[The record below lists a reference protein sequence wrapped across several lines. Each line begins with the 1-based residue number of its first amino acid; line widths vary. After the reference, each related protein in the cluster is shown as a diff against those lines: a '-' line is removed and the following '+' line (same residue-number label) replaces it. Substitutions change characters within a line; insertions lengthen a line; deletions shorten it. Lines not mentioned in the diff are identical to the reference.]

1 VAVAESGADPLPDGI
16 VAATIGLGS
25 AQAALDTW
33 VRSRRFA
40 PGEFKRDATRPRIT
54 LAYQPYWA
62 FDTDTMTSY
71 QGERGET
78 VTVAGDVPP
87 SPGSSAQQAP
97 APRTTIRW
105 HPVGGT
111 VRRSF
116 ANVGATA
123 GGVVLKE
130 AVWDFS
136 AAERYSDS
144 YLVGATAVGATIP
157 LSKGWEAAIATM
169 NEVIEADIRARIS
182 GTHQRIG
189 SVHTAYRGAQYRYLL
204 APAWA
209 GSYHWRGSDY
219 AIDINAET
227 GGVTGQRPWSRVKI
241 ALAIAPVAAVTSLI
255 AVLLFLYS

>member
-16 VAATIGLGS
+16 VAATVGLET
-25 AQAALDTW
+25 AQAALDKW

-40 PGEFKRDATRPRIT
+40 PGEFKRDAARPRIT

-78 VTVAGDVPP
+78 VTVAGDDPL
-87 SPGSSAQQAP
+87 SRGSEAQQAP
-97 APRTTIRW
+97 TPRTTIRW
-105 HPVGGT
+105 HPAGGT
-111 VRRSF
+111 VRRRF
-116 ANVGATA
+116 TNVGATA

-136 AAERYSDS
+136 TAERYSDS
-144 YLVGATAVGATIP
+144 YLVGATAIGATIP
-157 LSKGWEAAIATM
+157 LAKGWEAAIATM
-169 NEVIEADIRARIS
+169 NEVIEADVRARIS
-182 GTHQRIG
+182 GTEQRIG

-209 GSYHWRGSDY
+209 GAYHWRDRDY
-219 AIDINAET
+219 KIDINAET
-227 GGVTGQRPWSRVKI
+227 GGVTGQRPWSPVKI
-241 ALAIAPVAAVTSLI
+241 GLAIAPVAALVSLS
-255 AVLLFLYS
+255 ALLLSSCI